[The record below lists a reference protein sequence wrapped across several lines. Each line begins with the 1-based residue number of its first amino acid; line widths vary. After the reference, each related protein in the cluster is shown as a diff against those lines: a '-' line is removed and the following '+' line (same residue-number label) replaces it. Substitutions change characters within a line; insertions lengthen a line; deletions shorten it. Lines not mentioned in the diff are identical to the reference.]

1 MELLEESERLMS
13 SIIDEIRRKKR
24 LYGYTNEEMA
34 QRSGLPLSTVR
45 KVLAG
50 STKSPG
56 LKTVEAL
63 WQVFPEE
70 KGLYSVPGHSA
81 EALQES
87 AAYAVP
93 VPQLPQQPVYYPYT
107 NAPEGRYPR
116 QGSYTLEDYLA
127 LPDEQRVEL
136 IDGVFYDM
144 SAPTIPHQLI
154 GGAVYTRIAD
164 FLSKK
169 KAPCVPLIAPTD
181 VQLDKD
187 NKTILQPDVMVVCNR
202 DLFTTA
208 RLVGAPDFVI
218 EVLSPSTRN
227 KDILI
232 KTRKYRNAGVK
243 EYWMVDLRHEQV
255 TKMFFSPP
263 SEEEPEG
270 DILTRV
276 YPFEEPVPI
285 SIFQDKLSINFREIV
300 DGYAYLFER

>member
-1 MELLEESERLMS
+1 MS
-13 SIIDEIRRKKR
+13 SIMEEIRRKKR
-24 LYGYTNEEMA
+24 LYGYTNEDMA

-50 STKSPG
+50 ITKSPG

-70 KGLYSVPGHSA
+70 KNG
-81 EALQES
+81 
-87 AAYAVP
+87 YAVP
-93 VPQLPQQPVYYPYT
+93 EQGTSSVQESVAYGSAAPQPQPVYYPFT
-107 NAPEGRYPR
+107 NAPEGRYPY

-127 LPDEQRVEL
+127 LPDDQRVEL

-154 GGAVYTRIAD
+154 GGAIHARLLE
-164 FLSKK
+164 FLRKK

-187 NKTILQPDVMVVCNR
+187 DRTILQPDVMVVCNR

-232 KTRKYRNAGVK
+232 KSHKYKKAGVR
-243 EYWMVDLRHEQV
+243 EYWMVDPRHEQV
-255 TKMFFSPP
+255 TKMLFAPP

-270 DILTRV
+270 DILTRI
-276 YPFEEPVPI
+276 YPFDEPVPI
-285 SIFQDKLSINFREIV
+285 SIFQDMLSINFREIV
-300 DGYAYLFER
+300 EGYAYLFENEK

>member
-1 MELLEESERLMS
+1 MS
-13 SIIDEIRRKKR
+13 SIMEEIRRKKR
-24 LYGYTNEEMA
+24 LYDYTNEDMA

-50 STKSPG
+50 ITKSPG

-70 KGLYSVPGHSA
+70 KNG
-81 EALQES
+81 
-87 AAYAVP
+87 YAVP
-93 VPQLPQQPVYYPYT
+93 EQGTNGVQESVAYGSAAPQPQPVHYPFT
-107 NAPEGRYPR
+107 NAPEGRYPY

-127 LPDEQRVEL
+127 LPDDQRVEL

-154 GGAVYTRIAD
+154 GGAIHARLLE
-164 FLSKK
+164 FLRKK

-187 NKTILQPDVMVVCNR
+187 DRTILQPDVMVVCNR

-232 KTRKYRNAGVK
+232 KSHKYKKAGVR
-243 EYWMVDLRHEQV
+243 EYWMVDPRHEQV
-255 TKMFFSPP
+255 TKMLFAPP

-270 DILTRV
+270 DILTRI
-276 YPFEEPVPI
+276 YPFDEPVPI
-285 SIFQDKLSINFREIV
+285 SIFQDMLSINFREIV
-300 DGYAYLFER
+300 EGYAYLFENEK